1 MYAKYLGCPPGK
13 KSADAHGRIDDTGS
27 HKPASVLSVPPV
39 VVHITAGIINN
50 ESFLAYFMSILKSCV
65 AYQVSNCQPGCPPSQ
80 SYTFSARLLFDET
93 FAQPGVFAV
102 ANCPVVAL
110 GVFYSTVLMRS
121 LKFLQ
126 LTALTQH

>member
-1 MYAKYLGCPPGK
+1 
-13 KSADAHGRIDDTGS
+13 
-27 HKPASVLSVPPV
+27 
-39 VVHITAGIINN
+39 
-50 ESFLAYFMSILKSCV
+50 MSILKSCV